1 MTLGEQRRKALE
13 LLAPP
18 PSRRH
23 ECLRDIEYTLDWVSN
38 PAPSECQTEQ
48 FFVDARR
55 VEIKAQIPT
64 CWSYKV
70 S

>member
-23 ECLRDIEYTLDWVSN
+23 ECASCWQRRPQIAFRGLLVGRSLVEFALRY
-38 PAPSECQTEQ
+38 CQVLKE
-48 FFVDARR
+48 VAKPR
-55 VEIKAQIPT
+55 QI
-64 CWSYKV
+64 
-70 S
+70 

>member
-23 ECLRDIEYTLDWVSN
+23 GACERHARVIGEWLAAEARYLVS
-38 PAPSECQTEQ
+38 
-48 FFVDARR
+48 
-55 VEIKAQIPT
+55 
-64 CWSYKV
+64 
-70 S
+70 